1 MTVRYLAELLGI
13 AAFAASGVLA
23 AGRKRMDLI
32 GVAAIAVVTALGGGT
47 IRDVL
52 LDRYPIAWI
61 ADRVYIW
68 DCLAATAATLVW
80 IRVRTPPRRALLVAD
95 ALGLAL
101 FTIGGTQVAEQ
112 VGQGGLVA
120 VIMGALTG
128 AAGGVVRDIL
138 SNEIPLVFLPGRLY
152 VTASLIG
159 ATLYIVLESAGLA
172 RPVASVIGMLAIA
185 AVRFSAMRWDLRL
198 PTPHVPD
205 TGEYESSRDD

>member
-52 LDRYPIAWI
+52 LDRYPVSWI
-61 ADRVYIW
+61 ADRVYLW
-68 DCLAATAATLVW
+68 DCLLSTAATLVW

-112 VGQGGLVA
+112 VGQGGIVA

-152 VTASLIG
+152 VTASIIG
-159 ATLYIVLESAGLA
+159 ATVYIALERVGLH
-172 RPVASVIGMLAIA
+172 RPTASVIGMVVIA
-185 AVRFSAMRWDLRL
+185 AIRFSAVRWNLRL
-198 PTPHVPD
+198 PSPHVPD
-205 TGEYESSRDD
+205 TGEYEHPRGD

>member
-1 MTVRYLAELLGI
+1 MTLRYVAELLGT

-52 LDRYPIAWI
+52 LDRFPVAWI
-61 ADRVYIW
+61 ADRTYIW
-68 DCLAATAATLVW
+68 ACLLATAATLVW
-80 IRVRTPPRRALLVAD
+80 IRARTPPRRALLVAD

-159 ATLYIVLESAGLA
+159 ATLYILLEDAGLA
-172 RPVASVIGMLAIA
+172 RPAASIIGMVAIA

-198 PTPHVPD
+198 PAPRVPD
-205 TGEYESSRDD
+205 TGEYEASRPD